1 MAAASPGG
9 RGRIVLM
16 QGSVIPARLRAT
28 RFDSG
33 RTLRRLPLRKLNLT
47 GWILVGLVAGI
58 VVGLLQ
64 YWLLPEAVNEAT
76 VKWFHDPM
84 GRLFLNGIRLLV
96 VPLVLV
102 SLTLGTAAI
111 GDLGKLGRIG
121 GKTMAIYLTTTAVA
135 ITIGLTLATI
145 VQPGG
150 GLSIPTDA
158 DFAGTEAPPV
168 TDILVD
174 IVPTNPFAAMVE
186 GKMLQVIF
194 VALLAG
200 LAVARVGEKAAPLVR
215 WLEAADKVIQ
225 TMVSMIMLIAPVG
238 VFALIAKVIVGEG
251 LAVFVPLLKYMGT
264 VLGALGLH
272 TFLVY
277 PLLLVLLARLSP
289 VQFLRNVFPAQVVA
303 FSTSSSN
310 ATLPITMEVAETRL
324 GTHEEIHAF
333 TLPLGA
339 TINMDGTAIMQGV
352 ATVFIANVYGMDLSA
367 GDLVRVILMAT
378 LASIGT
384 AGVPGVG
391 LIMLSMVLAEIGLP
405 VEGIGIILGVDRLL
419 DMTRTAVNVTGDL
432 MCTAV
437 VARSEGEFEPEIFGA
452 ANVDRAD

>member
-1 MAAASPGG
+1 
-9 RGRIVLM
+9 V
-16 QGSVIPARLRAT
+16 
-28 RFDSG
+28 
-33 RTLRRLPLRKLNLT
+33 RKLNLT
-47 GWILVGLVAGI
+47 GWILLGLVGGI

-64 YWLLPEAVNEAT
+64 YWLLPEAVNDAT
-76 VKWFHDPM
+76 VRYFHDPI

-121 GKTMAIYLTTTAVA
+121 GKTMAVYLTTTAVA
-135 ITIGLTLATI
+135 ISIGFALAFL
-145 VQPGG
+145 VQPGS

-158 DFAGTEAPPV
+158 AFTGREAPPL

-194 VALLAG
+194 VAILAG
-200 LAVARVGEKAAPLVR
+200 LAVARLRERAEPLVR
-215 WLEAADKVIQ
+215 VLESMDQVIQ
-225 TMVSMIMLIAPVG
+225 AMVTMIMYVAPLG

-251 LAVFVPLLKYMGT
+251 LAVFVPLLKYMGA
-264 VLGALGLH
+264 VLGALLIH
-272 TFLVY
+272 AVVVY
-277 PLLLVLLARLSP
+277 PTYLTVLGRLNP
-289 VQFLRNVFPAQVVA
+289 VQFFKNIFPAQVVA

-310 ATLPITMEVAETRL
+310 ATLPVTMEVAEHRL
-324 GTHEEIHAF
+324 GTRESIHAF

-339 TINMDGTAIMQGV
+339 TVNMDGTAIMQGV
-352 ATVFIANVYGMDLSA
+352 ATVFIANVYGVDLSA
-367 GDLVRVILMAT
+367 GDFLRVVLMAT

-391 LIMLSMVLAEIGLP
+391 LIMLSMVLVEVGLP

-419 DMTRTAVNVTGDL
+419 DMSRTAVNITGDL

-437 VARSEGEFEPEIFGA
+437 VARSEGEFEPAIYGRENHGTGP
-452 ANVDRAD
+452 RG